1 MPFRTAKHLQPSTS
15 RKHSKNISNS
25 AFRECS
31 ALTTV
36 TFTNANTLKSIG
48 EYTFYD
54 CTSLNGIVLGDNLET
69 IGQYAFYRCE
79 SLEEII
85 IPAKITTIEGSTF
98 HYCSSL
104 KKVEIANNSQLT
116 DIKSSAFS
124 YCKKLA
130 LFVIRCTT
138 PPNLSNLAFEY
149 TTPISTCIL
158 QVPAGCKETYEHA
171 SYWKNFDN
179 IVEL

>member
-1 MPFRTAKHLQPSTS
+1 MTHL
-15 RKHSKNISNS
+15 
-25 AFRECS
+25 
-31 ALTTV
+31 L
-36 TFTNANTLKSIG
+36 
-48 EYTFYD
+48 YD

-98 HYCSSL
+98 YYCSSL

-116 DIKSSAFS
+116 DIKRSAFS

-130 LFVIRCTT
+130 LFIIQCTT
-138 PPNLSNLAFEY
+138 PPKLYDSAFRN
-149 TTPISTCIL
+149 TPTSTCIL
-158 QVPAGCKETYEHA
+158 QVPAGYKGIYEQS
-171 SYWKNFDN
+171 SYWKDFDN

>member
-1 MPFRTAKHLQPSTS
+1 M
-15 RKHSKNISNS
+15 
-25 AFRECS
+25 
-31 ALTTV
+31 TTV

-116 DIKSSAFS
+116 DIEDYSFAS
-124 YCKKLA
+124 CPKLA

-138 PPNLSNLAFEY
+138 PPNRYSRTFNY
-149 TTPISTCIL
+149 TPTSTCIL
-158 QVPAGCKETYEHA
+158 QVPAGYKEIYEQKW
-171 SYWKNFDN
+171 SMFDN